1 MKILE
6 IMNDVRSDL
15 FTQEMINRTLNKAL
29 YGDDYINSKSFIL
42 IKVKL
47 ENIDDYKSFL
57 YRRLWETVYM
67 KSSHQYSFILDAEE
81 DTAILKISLSEAISL
96 IQQLTPPVL
105 KKKLGEFTC
114 SIDHICTVLKD
125 FLFDENAGEYYRSV
139 FIKSINFNEFPY
151 VSNYDFTRTKNLM
164 QMTGKSEVCDVIAST
179 VSIRNIINLD
189 SNIGNCSITF
199 VATVKDPKQLCCE
212 LNNHHHITSINVNG
226 YGISVRIVASVFQ
239 IQFNKFFVEK
249 IRNTYNHLLG

>member
-1 MKILE
+1 MKILK
-6 IMNDVRSDL
+6 IINDVRSDL

-29 YGDDYINSKSFIL
+29 YGDDYINSKSFIS

-67 KSSHQYSFILDAEE
+67 KSSHYSFIIDAEE
-81 DTAILKISLSEAISL
+81 DIGILKISLSEAIGL

-151 VSNYDFTRTKNLM
+151 VSNYDFTRTENLM
-164 QMTGKSEVCDVIAST
+164 RMTGKSEVCDVIAST
-179 VSIRNIINLD
+179 VSIRDIITPD

-212 LNNHHHITSINVNG
+212 LNNDHHITLIDVNG
-226 YGISVRIVASVFQ
+226 YGISVRIVSSIFQ
-239 IQFNKFFVEK
+239 ISSNKFFIEK

>member
-29 YGDDYINSKSFIL
+29 YGDDYINSKSFIS

-57 YRRLWETVYM
+57 YRRLWETEYM
-67 KSSHQYSFILDAEE
+67 KSSHYSFILDAEE
-81 DTAILKISLSEAISL
+81 DTGILKISLSEAIGL

-114 SIDHICTVLKD
+114 SIDRICTVLKD

-151 VSNYDFTRTKNLM
+151 VSNYDFTRTENLM
-164 QMTGKSEVCDVIAST
+164 RMTGKSEVCDVIAST
-179 VSIRNIINLD
+179 VSIRDIID
-189 SNIGNCSITF
+189 SIIGNCSITF

-212 LNNHHHITSINVNG
+212 LNNDHHITSINVNG
-226 YGISVRIVASVFQ
+226 YGISVRIVSSIFQ
-239 IQFNKFFVEK
+239 ISNEKFFIEK